1 MAIRKSKELSAVLG
15 ESELR
20 GLHHLLV
27 STDLI
32 NIEVNGGMGLRSQI
46 YHLSSA
52 DLRSSPSEAL
62 NHLFANTPD
71 RLLSPSLPTL
81 LLFECVLVYM
91 SPAESSAVIQSFVD
105 YFSQDQ
111 GGILG
116 SIVYEMFGL
125 GDAFGRVMLNNL
137 KVRII

>member
-32 NIEVNGGMGLRSQI
+32 NIEVNGGMGLKSQI

-62 NHLFANTPD
+62 KHLFANTPD

-105 YFSQDQ
+105 HFSQDQ

>member
-1 MAIRKSKELSAVLG
+1 M
-15 ESELR
+15 
-20 GLHHLLV
+20 

-32 NIEVNGGMGLRSQI
+32 NIEVNGGMGLKSQI

-52 DLRSSPSEAL
+52 DLRSEAL

-105 YFSQDQ
+105 HFSQDQ